1 MLNFDFNLGNS
12 HGHSTSTK
20 GASADI
26 YIQFYSFVNWVK
38 LHKDPTHLVII

>member
-1 MLNFDFNLGNS
+1 MPNFDFNLGNS

-26 YIQFYSFVNWVK
+26 YIQLYSFVNWVK
-38 LHKDPTHLVII
+38 LHKGPTHLDII